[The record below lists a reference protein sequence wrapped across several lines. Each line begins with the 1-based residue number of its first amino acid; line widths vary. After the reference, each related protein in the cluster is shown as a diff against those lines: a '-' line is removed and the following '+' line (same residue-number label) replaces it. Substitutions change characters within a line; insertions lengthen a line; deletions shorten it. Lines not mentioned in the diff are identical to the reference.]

1 VDTQR
6 VITSLTSDPVT
17 PLDPTGLGHIWVATH
32 SDPEDTQSL
41 QRSGEARL
49 RSLPIEEHLVS
60 DEMVPSASNSGEALV
75 PGCLCLVEYLSNN
88 DGTVRFE
95 MD

>member
-1 VDTQR
+1 MDTHGL
-6 VITSLTSDPVT
+6 ITSLTSDPVT
-17 PLDPTGLGHIWVATH
+17 PLDATGLGHIWVAMH
-32 SDPEDTQSL
+32 SDPDDTQSL

-60 DEMVPSASNSGEALV
+60 DDMVPSASNGGDTLV
-75 PGCLCLVEYLSNN
+75 PGCLSLVEYLSNT
-88 DGTVRFE
+88 DGTVRTE